1 MMVNE
6 ERGKASLKPNIQK
19 TKIAGARMCT
29 HVHVEI
35 RVYENM
41 HIVCRRH
48 IYEKTLKLALLSLE
62 MRVRSTNTHRCTEL
76 NLQ

>member
-1 MMVNE
+1 
-6 ERGKASLKPNIQK
+6 
-19 TKIAGARMCT
+19 MCVDSPHT
-29 HVHVEI
+29 PTVRCTEVRPVRRCMHVHVEI